1 MSLVAISCF
10 AFVIVITL
18 GITYVAARRTHSAD
32 DFYIAGGNIS
42 GTQNGLAIAGD
53 FMSAATLLGT
63 SAMVFEA
70 GYDAA
75 IYISASMVAFT
86 LFIFL
91 MTDKLQ
97 ELGHYTF
104 TDILCTRLNE
114 RPIRIV
120 AATTALAS
128 ALMYL
133 MVQVVGAGALI
144 QILFGI
150 DYWVAVVLVST
161 LMVLYVSV
169 GGMLAT
175 TWVQITKAVLL
186 LMGITVLA
194 GLTLWQF
201 GFDLSAM
208 YDSAYRKHATPHWLI
223 APGGLDLDL
232 LSSLSLG
239 FGLVFGLLGSPHLLM
254 RFFTVA
260 DAYQARKSALVAMA
274 CVSYVNLLIFF
285 VVGIGAVALINGRPE
300 YFENGII
307 AGGANMVAVHLA
319 REIGGNVFFG
329 IIAAIAFATILAVVA
344 GLTLASVSAISHDL
358 YARVVRK
365 GQATEREE
373 IRVSRIST
381 VVLGV
386 LVIGLGLAFEGQNV
400 AYLVSLALA
409 VAASTNFPMLIL
421 TMYWRRFT
429 TMAAVLG
436 GVTGLVTTLAL
447 VILGPAVWV
456 TVLGNQ
462 TPVFGSAY
470 PALYSMLTAFG
481 VMFVVSLLKAEPGR
495 DAMNPMGPRLQ

>member
-1 MSLVAISCF
+1 VGVPQASEIVVSLVAISCF
-10 AFVIVITL
+10 AFVIVLTL
-18 GITYVAARRTHSAD
+18 GITWVAASRTRSAD

-63 SAMVFEA
+63 SAMIFEA

-75 IYISASMVAFT
+75 IYLGASMVAFT
-86 LFIFL
+86 LFVFL

-97 ELGHYTF
+97 ALGRYTF

-120 AATTALAS
+120 AATTALVS

-150 DYWVAVVLVST
+150 DYWIAVVLVSV

-186 LMGITVLA
+186 LIGITALA
-194 GLTLWQF
+194 GLTLLQF
-201 GFDLSAM
+201 DFDFTRM
-208 YDSAYRKHATPHWLI
+208 YDAAYAQHDQPYWLS
-223 APGGLDLDL
+223 APGGLQLDL
-232 LSSLSLG
+232 VSSLSLG
-239 FGLVFGLLGSPHLLM
+239 LGLVFGLLGSPHLLM

-260 DAYQARKSALVAMA
+260 DAYQARKSALVAMSA
-274 CVSYVNLLIFF
+274 VSYVNGKCLCLY
-285 VVGIGAVALINGRPE
+285 RPGVCP
-300 YFENGII
+300 YLQVHRHLQLCPTGVDD
-307 AGGANMVAVHLA
+307 AGGLHGFC
-319 REIGGNVFFG
+319 IS
-329 IIAAIAFATILAVVA
+329 FATILAVVA

-358 YARVVRK
+358 YAGVIRK
-365 GQATEREE
+365 GQADEQAE
-373 IRVSRIST
+373 IRVSRIAT
-381 VVLGV
+381 IVLGI
-386 LVIGLGLAFEGQNV
+386 LVILLGLAFEGQNV

-421 TMYWRRFT
+421 TMYWQRFT
-429 TMAAVLG
+429 TRAAIYG
-436 GVTGLVTTLAL
+436 GLTGLFTTVTL
-447 VILGPAVWV
+447 VVLGPAVWV
-456 TVLGNQ
+456 NILGNS
-462 TPVFGSAY
+462 TPLFPSAY
-470 PALYSMLTAFG
+470 PALYAMGAAFAVMIFLSLTTT
-481 VMFVVSLLKAEPGR
+481 EPRR
-495 DAMNPMGPRLQ
+495 DQLQTVIQN